1 MALQVKAIG
10 TQLMESI
17 GATIQSWRNEHPET
31 APVLTDAIKQY
42 LPRCREYEQAR
53 AHFAI
58 TYPEENIG
66 EWEQKILEILVAN
79 AVLDQIAEIV
89 PLQEYL
95 SWGIR
100 RGIRYVL
107 SSLAYQVDAKEGT

>member
-17 GATIQSWRNEHPET
+17 GPTIQSWRDKHPKI
-31 APVLTDAIKQY
+31 AAVLAEAIKQY
-42 LPRCREYEQAR
+42 LPRCKEYEQAQ
-53 AHFAI
+53 AHFA
-58 TYPEENIG
+58 TTHPEENME

-79 AVLDQIAEIV
+79 AVLDQIAEIM

-95 SWGIR
+95 NWGIR
-100 RGIRYVL
+100 RGTGYVL
-107 SSLAYQVDAKEGT
+107 LSLVYQRDTKEGT